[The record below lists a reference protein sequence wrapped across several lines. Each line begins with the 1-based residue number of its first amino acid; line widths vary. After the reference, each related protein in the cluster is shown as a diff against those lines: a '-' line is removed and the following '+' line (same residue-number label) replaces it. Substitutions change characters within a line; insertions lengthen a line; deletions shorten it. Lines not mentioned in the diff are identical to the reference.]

1 MNAIAYLDALRNAL
15 KDVMEPFIPTIPM
28 AVYFGADALINSCE
42 LKTFVVQN
50 APRVVIGGQ
59 PNELYTLVM
68 IDPDVPNPNAPHLSQ
83 LVSWIVTNIPGG
95 ASCAQGTEIVP
106 YVGPNPQIGVH
117 RYILFLYQQQARL
130 DDIDAIESRFHFNVE
145 GFANMHNMGK
155 PVGLS
160 YFNVRRQAN
169 GRNANA

>member
-1 MNAIAYLDALRNAL
+1 MY
-15 KDVMEPFIPTIPM
+15 
-28 AVYFGADALINSCE
+28 
-42 LKTFVVQN
+42 
-50 APRVVIGGQ
+50 VI
-59 PNELYTLVM
+59 
-68 IDPDVPNPNAPHLSQ
+68 
-83 LVSWIVTNIPGG
+83 
-95 ASCAQGTEIVP
+95 GTEIVP